1 MLPGSGIHENGQDL
15 KGLTYSGCQKD
26 GAAFHAA
33 LSSDTGKFYR
43 QESLSVSGDKTDRR
57 YGAGHMSGFYMAAV
71 IHGSILGG
79 NVMTAEEHRKFLERD
94 FDDVRLDEL
103 KDISKIRIDRDK
115 TVEEKKKQ
123 YLSKA
128 GNPYLVK
135 VGNTMVKIRFA
146 NNGVSFEDALESLLL
161 MS

>member
-1 MLPGSGIHENGQDL
+1 
-15 KGLTYSGCQKD
+15 
-26 GAAFHAA
+26 
-33 LSSDTGKFYR
+33 
-43 QESLSVSGDKTDRR
+43 
-57 YGAGHMSGFYMAAV
+57 
-71 IHGSILGG
+71 
-79 NVMTAEEHRKFLERD
+79 MTAEEHRKFLEQD

-115 TVEEKKKQ
+115 TVAEKKKQ

-128 GNPYLVK
+128 GNPYLMK

-146 NNGVSFEDALESLLL
+146 NNGVSFEDAFESLLL

>member
-1 MLPGSGIHENGQDL
+1 
-15 KGLTYSGCQKD
+15 
-26 GAAFHAA
+26 
-33 LSSDTGKFYR
+33 
-43 QESLSVSGDKTDRR
+43 
-57 YGAGHMSGFYMAAV
+57 
-71 IHGSILGG
+71 
-79 NVMTAEEHRKFLERD
+79 MTAEEHRKFLEQD
-94 FDDVRLDEL
+94 FDDVRMDEL

-115 TVEEKKKQ
+115 TVAEKKKQ

-146 NNGVSFEDALESLLL
+146 NNGVSFEDAFESLLL